1 MANCFAAARATALR
15 QLVVAILLAIGMFQ
29 AASPASGATRAADI
43 PPSYR
48 RVAENSSFQL
58 YVDFATLGFKVVD
71 KRNGYVWHASLDEKG
86 PDDRLNRSWL
96 AFAQSGISIEYLDQ
110 NTISKAVSR
119 RTSITN
125 AEHTLEVQPI
135 AQGIAVTVRFTEV
148 GITIG
153 MTVRLESDGVSV
165 EVPFDTIRQDNPNFR
180 LGLLYVYPF
189 LGATR
194 GSSTPGY
201 FFLPDGAGS
210 LIYFADS
217 TKARNMFYGRFYGPD
232 LGMIGALPIDP
243 TVHRPHP
250 ISLPV
255 FGMVHGEGRNAFLA
269 VVERGTPYAELHAHP
284 AGIITN
290 FNFAHTAFIYNESYF
305 QATNRSGAGVITL
318 QPQTNAVD
326 AAIRYRFL
334 ADADANYV
342 GMARSYRAYLVERG
356 MLQRRLDPSAHI
368 GIRLEFLGGDKEKI
382 ALWHRFVPM
391 TTFRQARRIL
401 ADLDIA
407 NPEVVYY
414 GWQPLGASSMP
425 PTQLVF
431 ERALG
436 GLDDLRALAAEA
448 AARGGRLSLYL
459 DPQAALAGE
468 PGYAPRYDL
477 ALAITS
483 ANIKGFNRNKENF
496 YLHFDALQR
505 RYAPLVEDVARAGG
519 LGLALDGIG
528 STLYSDFTKGR
539 LLDRERSA
547 EAYRSLLARHPV
559 QLGLYRPNAYVFA
572 LMHAYYDLPLDDSG
586 YTYTHETVPFL
597 PVVLAGLVPYYGP
610 ALNFSPNMQEDILRH
625 IDYGAYPSY
634 FLTHEPTANMLNTSS
649 NWIYT
654 SSYGQ
659 WGEPIERTYRWMDAL
674 LGPVRGQEI
683 VARRKLAE
691 GVYAT
696 TYANGKHIVVN
707 YTGQPFT
714 YHGKAVNARSAVL
727 WEALP

>member
-1 MANCFAAARATALR
+1 MARVFAAARAHV
-15 QLVVAILLAIGMFQ
+15 LVRLAIALALVIGMWP
-29 AASPASGATRAADI
+29 AASPAFGAARSTGI

-48 RVAENSSFQL
+48 QVAENASFRL

-71 KRNGYVWHASLDEKG
+71 KRNGYVWHATLDEKG

-119 RTSITN
+119 RASITN
-125 AEHTLEVQPI
+125 AEHALDVQSI
-135 AQGIAVTVRFTEV
+135 AQGIAATIRFTEF

-153 MTVRLESDGVSV
+153 VNVRLETDGVSV
-165 EVPFDTIRQDNPNFR
+165 EVPFGAIRQDNPNFR

-194 GSSTPGY
+194 GSSVPGY
-201 FFLPDGAGS
+201 FFLPDGVGS
-210 LIYFADS
+210 LIHFADS
-217 TKARNMFYGRFYGPD
+217 TKARNMFYGRYYGTD
-232 LGMIGALPIDP
+232 LGMVGALPLDP
-243 TVHRPHP
+243 TVNRPYL

-269 VVERGTPYAELHAHP
+269 VVERGAPYAELHAHP

-290 FNFAHTAFIYNESYF
+290 FNFAYNAFIYNESYF

-318 QPQTNAVD
+318 QPQTNAFDVT
-326 AAIRYRFL
+326 IRYRFL
-334 ADADANYV
+334 AGADADYV

-356 MLQRRLDPSAHI
+356 ALQRRIRSGDDI

-382 ALWHRFVPM
+382 LLWHRFVPM
-391 TTFRQARRIL
+391 TTFRQARQIL
-401 ADLDIA
+401 AGLDVG
-407 NPEVVYY
+407 NPEVIYY

-425 PTQLVF
+425 PTRLAA

-436 GLDDLRALAAEA
+436 GLDELRALAQDAE
-448 AARGGRLSLYL
+448 ARGGRLLLYL
-459 DPQAALAGE
+459 DPQAALANE
-468 PGYAPRYDL
+468 PGYSPRYDL

-505 RYAPLVEDVARAGG
+505 RYIPLAEDVERAGF
-519 LGLALDGIG
+519 GLALDGIG

-539 LLDRERSA
+539 TLDRERAA
-547 EAYRSLLARHPV
+547 EAYRLLLARYPM
-559 QLGLYRPNAYVFA
+559 QLGFYRPNAYVFE
-572 LMHAYYDLPLDDSG
+572 LMHAYYDLPLDDNG

-597 PVVLAGLVPYYGP
+597 PIVLAGLVPYYGS
-610 ALNFSPNMQEDILRH
+610 AFNFSPNMQEDILRH
-625 IDYGAYPSY
+625 VDYGAYPSY

-654 SSYGQ
+654 SSYAQ
-659 WGEPIERTYRWMDAL
+659 WGEPIRRTYRWMNAL

-691 GVYAT
+691 GVFAT
-696 TYANGKHIVVN
+696 SYANGKHIIVN
-707 YTGQPFT
+707 YSAQPFT
-714 YHGKAVNARSAVL
+714 HHGETVGARDAAL